1 MGNSERSFSNLSP
14 TPSIMA
20 SPKPDPASLDRDA
33 ALFMAKAAEQAER
46 YEEMVAYMK
55 RIVDL
60 CESGN
65 EMAAD
70 EQGGS
75 EARNRG
81 VEERNLISVGYK
93 NMMSVRR
100 TAWRTVQQYEE
111 KGGTKCPP
119 ELITQYKDTISK
131 EAFDL
136 ITEVITNIVNVFV
149 DGPKK
154 AKDVEVLVFFRKME
168 GDYNRYGAEI
178 TSGDKREAY
187 KQAALKAYEDANNK
201 ATEDLPTTN
210 PIRLGL
216 ALNFSV
222 FYYEIC
228 EEREKAT
235 QLAKQAFDDAID
247 HLDTL
252 SEEAYKDST
261 LIMQLL
267 KDNLT
272 LWNESDEHSD
282 DIEVEEVMEDA

>member
-1 MGNSERSFSNLSP
+1 MG
-14 TPSIMA
+14 
-20 SPKPDPASLDRDA
+20 
-33 ALFMAKAAEQAER
+33 
-46 YEEMVAYMK
+46 
-55 RIVDL
+55 
-60 CESGN
+60 
-65 EMAAD
+65 
-70 EQGGS
+70 
-75 EARNRG
+75 
-81 VEERNLISVGYK
+81 ERNLISVGYK

-131 EAFDL
+131 EVFDL

-154 AKDVEVLVFFRKME
+154 AKDVEVMVFFHKME

-178 TSGDKREAY
+178 TSDDQRAQY
-187 KQAALKAYEDANNK
+187 KEKARSAYEQAQK
-201 ATEDLPTTN
+201 LAESLKQTN

-228 EEREKAT
+228 EQKVEASE
-235 QLAKQAFDDAID
+235 LAQAAFDNAIEL
-247 HLDTL
+247 LDGL
-252 SEEAYKDST
+252 DEEAYRDST

-267 KDNLT
+267 KDNLS
-272 LWNESDEHSD
+272 LWAGDDED
-282 DIEVEEVMEDA
+282 Q

>member
-1 MGNSERSFSNLSP
+1 MGTFA
-14 TPSIMA
+14 IAKMQ
-20 SPKPDPASLDRDA
+20 PDPSSLKREDA
-33 ALFMAKAAEQAER
+33 LYMAKLAEQAER
-46 YEEMVAYMK
+46 YDDMVKYMR

-60 CESGN
+60 GIK
-65 EMAAD
+65 AD
-70 EQGGS
+70 ELS
-75 EARNRG
+75 
-81 VEERNLISVGYK
+81 VEERNLLSVGYK

-131 EAFDL
+131 EVFDL

-178 TSGDKREAY
+178 STGAVRDGFKNDALAAYAEAE
-187 KQAALKAYEDANNK
+187 KLAN
-201 ATEDLPTTN
+201 EHLPSTN

-228 EEREKAT
+228 
-235 QLAKQAFDDAID
+235 
-247 HLDTL
+247 
-252 SEEAYKDST
+252 
-261 LIMQLL
+261 
-267 KDNLT
+267 
-272 LWNESDEHSD
+272 DE
-282 DIEVEEVMEDA
+282 

>member
-1 MGNSERSFSNLSP
+1 
-14 TPSIMA
+14 
-20 SPKPDPASLDRDA
+20 
-33 ALFMAKAAEQAER
+33 
-46 YEEMVAYMK
+46 MVAYMK
-55 RIVDL
+55 RIVEL
-60 CESGN
+60 CENGD

-75 EARNRG
+75 ESRNRG

-111 KGGTKCPP
+111 KAGGQAQTKCPP
-119 ELITQYKDTISK
+119 ELITQYKDTISQ
-131 EAFDL
+131 EVFDL
-136 ITEVITNIVNVFV
+136 ITEVITSIVNVFV

-178 TSGDKREAY
+178 TSGDKREEY
-187 KQAALKAYEDANNK
+187 KKAALKAYEDANNK

-247 HLDTL
+247 HLDQL

-272 LWNESDEHSD
+272 LWNETDEHSD
-282 DIEVEEVMEDA
+282 GDIEVQEVGDEN